1 MAHLQQELARDRQ
14 RGMLDAAAAQRDG
27 SRATMYSRI
36 ARRAERAERHQLSH
50 RSHATRLR
58 AELEQIEAVS

>member
-1 MAHLQQELARDRQ
+1 
-14 RGMLDAAAAQRDG
+14 MLEAAVAQRDG

-36 ARRAERAERHQLSH
+36 ARRAERAERQQLSH
-50 RSHATRLR
+50 RTYAARLR